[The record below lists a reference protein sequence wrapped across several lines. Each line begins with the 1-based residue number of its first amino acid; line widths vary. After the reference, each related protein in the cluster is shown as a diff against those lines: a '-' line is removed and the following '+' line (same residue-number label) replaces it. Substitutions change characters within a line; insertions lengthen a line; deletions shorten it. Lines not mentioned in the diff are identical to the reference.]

1 MNVFAIIT
9 AGGSGIRM
17 SAGVRKQYIEIGNR
31 PILAHTLNKFCVTS
45 EINGIILTVPEED
58 IETVKKII
66 VDKYKLSKISNILP
80 GGAERQDSVYIALRN
95 MKAENDDIVLIH
107 DGVRPFIS
115 RETIINCVRSLEN
128 SDGSVVG
135 IRPVDTVKTTSSNAI
150 IDTLKREKLISVQ
163 TPQTFRY
170 GMILKCH
177 ELAASEG
184 FYVTDDSALAEKYGE
199 RILGRKPFIRI
210 VEGNSFN
217 IKITN
222 QNDLILA
229 SALLKHLPV

>member
-1 MNVFAIIT
+1 MKIFAIIT

-17 SAGVRKQYIEIGNR
+17 NAGVRKQYIEIKNR

-45 EINGIILTVPEED
+45 EIEGIILTVPEED
-58 IETVKKII
+58 IETVKKSI
-66 VDKYKLSKISNILP
+66 VEKYELSKVISILP
-80 GGAERQDSVYIALRN
+80 GGKQRQDSVYAALKN
-95 MKAENDDIVLIH
+95 MNAVDDDIVLIH

-115 RETIINCVRSLEN
+115 HEIIVNCIRSLDN

-135 IRPVDTVKTTSSNAI
+135 IRPVDTIKTSSGDSI
-150 IDTLKREKLISVQ
+150 KGTLRREELISVQ
-163 TPQTFRY
+163 TPQTFSY
-170 GMILKCH
+170 GTIVKCH
-177 ELAASEG
+177 ELAASES
-184 FYVTDDSALAEKYGE
+184 FYATDDSALVEKYGE
-199 RILGRKPFIRI
+199 QVLGREPVLKI

-229 SALLKHLPV
+229 SALLEQLTV